1 MVMMMM
7 MMKVIL
13 QERVGSQNFF
23 RNRKISSETPEFFS
37 GFSKTQMHLGDKK
50 AQRARRNYTQ
60 NKAPLSEN
68 VMKEGERV
76 LFQPWN

>member
-1 MVMMMM
+1 
-7 MMKVIL
+7 
-13 QERVGSQNFF
+13 
-23 RNRKISSETPEFFS
+23 
-37 GFSKTQMHLGDKK
+37 MHLGDKK

-76 LFQPWN
+76 LFHAPDWKGYRRGWSYGHFDISADPLAPIVAEK